1 MRRSSTALAR
11 GVAVLAPLL
20 VVALVPLGC
29 ATVNQILAL
38 RQVDFQIDRVTDGV
52 LAGVDLRDARSANR
66 LAAGDL
72 VRIAAAVERGELPL
86 SFTLHVGA
94 RNPQDNPVAARLL
107 RLRWTLYM
115 DGRRTIDG
123 VTEREQV
130 IQPGATVDVPLRMDL
145 DLLRFFR
152 DDARGLA
159 NVALE
164 SLGYGSGSGTGS
176 GAGAPKLELR
186 AQPTVMTDLGPIE
199 YPGEIVIASR

>member
-1 MRRSSTALAR
+1 MRRSPTVSARLLALFT
-11 GVAVLAPLL
+11 VAALL
-20 VVALVPLGC
+20 PLGC

-38 RQVDFQIDRVTDGV
+38 RQVDFSIDRVTDGV
-52 LAGVDLRDARSANR
+52 LAGVDLRNVRSANR

-72 VRIAAAVERGELPL
+72 VRVAAAVERGELPL

-107 RLRWTLYM
+107 RLSWTLYM

-145 DLLRFFR
+145 DLLRFFH

-159 NVALE
+159 NVALGV
-164 SLGYGSGSGTGS
+164 LGGGSGSGS
-176 GAGAPKLELR
+176 GAGGGSGAPKLELR
-186 AQPTVMTDLGPIE
+186 ARPTVMTDLGPID

>member
-1 MRRSSTALAR
+1 MRRSPTALAP
-11 GVAVLAPLL
+11 GFAVLALLL
-20 VVALVPLGC
+20 VLALVPLGC
-29 ATVNQILAL
+29 ATIGQILAL
-38 RQVDFQIDRVTDGV
+38 RQVDFQIDRVTDGA
-52 LAGVDLRDARSANR
+52 LAGVDLRNVRSANR

-107 RLRWTLYM
+107 RLSWTLYM

-130 IQPGATVDVPLRMDL
+130 IQPGQAVDVPLRMDL

-164 SLGYGSGSGTGS
+164 SLGYGSGSGSGS
-176 GAGAPKLELR
+176 GAPKLELR
-186 AQPTVMTDLGPIE
+186 ARPTVMTDLGPID

>member
-1 MRRSSTALAR
+1 MMRRSSTAITLGLVLLA
-11 GVAVLAPLL
+11 
-20 VVALVPLGC
+20 VVSLSATGC
-29 ATVNQILAL
+29 ATLNQILAL

-52 LAGVDLRDARSANR
+52 LAGVDLRNVRSANR

-72 VRIAAAVERGELPL
+72 LRLVTAVERGELPL

-107 RLRWTLYM
+107 RLSWTLYM

-123 VTEREQV
+123 VTEREQM
-130 IQPGATVDVPLRMDL
+130 IQPGATVDVPLHMDL
-145 DLLRFFR
+145 DLLRFFH

-164 SLGYGSGSGTGS
+164 ALGYGSGSGS

-186 AQPTVMTDLGPIE
+186 ARPTVMTDLGPID